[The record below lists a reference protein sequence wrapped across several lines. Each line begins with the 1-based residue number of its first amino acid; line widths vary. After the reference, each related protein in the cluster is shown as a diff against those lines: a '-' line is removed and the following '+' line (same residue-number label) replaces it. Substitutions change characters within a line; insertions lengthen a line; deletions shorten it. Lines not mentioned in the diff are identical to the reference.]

1 MKLIQSIN
9 IASLHGSRPEVED
22 ALDHWEGSIPRAYGS
37 PPPLAHV
44 LSDLICLCSLCSPI
58 PLTFLSM
65 NFMLEMPSS
74 IPQTKGDYV
83 YDESTLPGKSPV
95 YAGSTKFEP
104 LAEVRVILITGGA
117 GFIASWLVRH
127 LCLTYPTAYHVVCFD
142 KLDYCASLN
151 NIQCVQGRK
160 SFSFCYGDITN
171 KTEVMR
177 CLKKYQVD
185 TIFHF
190 AAQSHVDLSFG
201 NSFQF
206 TTTNVLGTHV
216 MLECAVDHGIRRFIH
231 ISTDEVNGEVNFGDP
246 DLLENSLLAPTN
258 PYAASKAAAEMFVNA
273 YAKSF
278 KLPVMI
284 IRSNN
289 VYGPHQFPESK

>member
-1 MKLIQSIN
+1 MFLTEFKHIILTILFIPYYTISIV
-9 IASLHGSRPEVED
+9 IVTLRMPPSPLQIKDDGFQREKVISEESL
-22 ALDHWEGSIPRAYGS
+22 
-37 PPPLAHV
+37 
-44 LSDLICLCSLCSPI
+44 
-58 PLTFLSM
+58 
-65 NFMLEMPSS
+65 
-74 IPQTKGDYV
+74 
-83 YDESTLPGKSPV
+83 V
-95 YAGSTKFEP
+95 YAGATRFEP
-104 LAEVRVILITGGA
+104 LAGVRVILITGGA
-117 GFIASWLVRH
+117 GFIASWVTRH
-127 LCLTYPTAYHVVCFD
+127 LCLTYPTAYRIVCFD

-151 NIQCVQGRK
+151 NIQCVQGQK
-160 SFSFCYGDITN
+160 NFSFCYGDVTN

-177 CLKKYQVD
+177 CLKKYHVD
-185 TIFHF
+185 TVFHF

-216 MLECAVDHGIRRFIH
+216 MLECAVEHGIQRFIH

-278 KLPVMI
+278 KLPVII

-289 VYGPHQFPESK
+289 VYGPHQFPESKRAPNIFKLLN